1 MTKYD
6 SQRRTVEIERAPT
19 NRRWRSTGGSHRVR
33 LSVEQLESREM
44 LAAGWLASVSS
55 SGLEALY
62 PLSMSRSLTGAE
74 GQSPVEFG
82 SLTGESHEMAMF
94 MPADHTAMHSQ
105 MGQASMDH
113 HDCCRPLPAPAVA
126 ADTLATAAAA
136 SADDA
141 HGEHHDCC
149 RPLPAPVAAAG
160 TVATSVTASADDAHG
175 EHHECCRPLPAPLAA
190 AGTVATSV
198 TASADDTHG
207 EHHDCCRPVPA
218 PAVEGGGGA
227 VISPTSAAQSAAS
240 AAPLRV
246 LSARDRAVKGDGEFA
261 IYGPLFLP
269 DASAAN
275 ALDSARLAGESEFAR
290 SAFRRGWLEPKP
302 VAPSESLPRDRQ
314 RPFALPTRIYGP
326 LTVGDY
332 MLLARQNDAAGR
344 FAELV
349 DQLLTDNSDE
359 WTSSHGLGP

>member
-126 ADTLATAAAA
+126 ADTVATAAAA

-149 RPLPAPVAAAG
+149 RPLPAPV
-160 TVATSVTASADDAHG
+160 
-175 EHHECCRPLPAPLAA
+175 AA

>member
-126 ADTLATAAAA
+126 ADTVATAAAA

-141 HGEHHDCC
+141 HGEHHD
-149 RPLPAPVAAAG
+149 
-160 TVATSVTASADDAHG
+160 
-175 EHHECCRPLPAPLAA
+175 CCRPLPAPLAA